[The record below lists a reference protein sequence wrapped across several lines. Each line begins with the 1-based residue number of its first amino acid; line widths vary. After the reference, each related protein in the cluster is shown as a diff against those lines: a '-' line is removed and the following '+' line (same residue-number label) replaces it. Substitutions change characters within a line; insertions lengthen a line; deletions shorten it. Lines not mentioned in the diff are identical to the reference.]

1 MSWKKLL
8 ELEIKYI
15 DKRFFKMIEGRFIR
29 RYL

>member
-8 ELEIKYI
+8 KLEVKYI
-15 DKRFFKMIEGRFIR
+15 DKRFFKMIERRFIK